1 MAGMLLMG
9 MYWPEISAFKAE
21 TLAAGKPLVANGG
34 PASLLCTFPNPTQ
47 TYVLFPLEKSPLYS
61 EYITLLT
68 KNPATS
74 ATSS

>member
-34 PASLLCTFPNPTQ
+34 PASILCTFPNPTQ
-47 TYVLFPLEKSPLYS
+47 TYVHSPLLRKTL
-61 EYITLLT
+61 YI
-68 KNPATS
+68 PS
-74 ATSS
+74 MSRC